1 MTPTFDKA
9 KDIRGNRVATWNRA
23 EATAEYLEKRQWQR
37 GEDIPE
43 RKTNPT
49 KVVNHETGIDIGNIT
64 GKELDNTIK
73 QMKRNKAPGPDRVI
87 SELYK

>member
-1 MTPTFDKA
+1 MEEGISLREKWQGIKRHKEQVTPTFDKA

-43 RKTNPT
+43 RNTNPI
-49 KVVNHETGIDIGNIT
+49 KVVNRET
-64 GKELDNTIK
+64 
-73 QMKRNKAPGPDRVI
+73 
-87 SELYK
+87 